1 LLVDLLMMDEE
12 AVYETRFDIPL
23 LTRRLATVAQW
34 ISESRAAS
42 DRGRRWRRARGNGDV
57 VRGKELLAVLF
68 PLFSTLLVWPLLT
81 VANRLVLVAGI
92 PALVLYLFGVWAVI
106 VVVLAW
112 AGRRARREDGP

>member
-1 LLVDLLMMDEE
+1 M
-12 AVYETRFDIPL
+12 
-23 LTRRLATVAQW
+23 
-34 ISESRAAS
+34 
-42 DRGRRWRRARGNGDV
+42 
-57 VRGKELLAVLF
+57 RGKELLAVLF

-81 VANRLVLVAGI
+81 VANRPVLVAGI